1 MVFTFQLLVSFT
13 ASMCSV
19 FAGIYCVNR
28 EGEETREKHCR
39 YGLTGM
45 EMREA
50 RWKRGDI
57 KSGNPCC
64 HRTNT
69 TCGCSVAVKSAA
81 VA

>member
-57 KSGNPCC
+57 KVEI
-64 HRTNT
+64 H
-69 TCGCSVAVKSAA
+69 VATGLTLPVDVQRPLK
-81 VA
+81 VQR